1 MPNWACYENTGK
13 KVEPTG
19 LLKPRDK
26 TRYANDAIEINRV
39 FVYLKWIDVV
49 L

>member
-1 MPNWACYENTGK
+1 M
-13 KVEPTG
+13 EPTG

-26 TRYANDAIEINRV
+26 TRYANDAIEISRV